1 MLSCLPP
8 GQLLIDA
15 LQAPLHRESE
25 VESRRSTMPARAVKL
40 RAAGYSTPMQF
51 RLRWVH
57 PNARVAGQPLEER
70 LVSTMT
76 FAETRYGIEMVDDP
90 IHRAELNDWL
100 AHRVRSVFDQRVLE
114 VSEMSCPSG
123 ACASRMGVRRAI
135 RFRCLT

>member
-1 MLSCLPP
+1 
-8 GQLLIDA
+8 
-15 LQAPLHRESE
+15 
-25 VESRRSTMPARAVKL
+25 
-40 RAAGYSTPMQF
+40 MQF